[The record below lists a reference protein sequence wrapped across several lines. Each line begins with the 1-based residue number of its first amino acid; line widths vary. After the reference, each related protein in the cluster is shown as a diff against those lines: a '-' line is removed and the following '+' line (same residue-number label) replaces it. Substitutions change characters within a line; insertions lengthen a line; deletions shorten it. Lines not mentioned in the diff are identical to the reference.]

1 MLGALIDL
9 DRTSAG
15 GLMSSARLSIDVAR
29 TESDLARGGSQT
41 YEWLGGSLR
50 ACPIHVAL
58 PLSQAQSW
66 RVAPCAGLQIGAHR
80 ATTQQVPN
88 PTSSVDAW
96 IAPMAL
102 GSVEW
107 SPTPSR
113 KIVLELN
120 GGALFPLRRTRYFLA
135 PDTTIFD
142 VPTVGATANLALRVR
157 IF

>member
-1 MLGALIDL
+1 MLGAVFEL
-9 DRTSAG
+9 DHTTAS
-15 GLMSSARLSIDVAR
+15 GLASSARLSLDVAR

-50 ACPIHVAL
+50 ACPIFVAL
-58 PLSQAQSW
+58 PQNV
-66 RVAPCAGLQIGAHR
+66 RMAPCAALQIGAHR
-80 ATTQQVPN
+80 ATTQEVAN

-102 GSVEW
+102 GSLEW
-107 SPTPSR
+107 APTASR
-113 KIVLELN
+113 EIVLELS

-157 IF
+157 IL

>member
-1 MLGALIDL
+1 MLGASIDL

-15 GLMSSARLSIDVAR
+15 GWMSSARLSIDVAR
-29 TESDLARGGSQT
+29 TESDLARGGTQT

-50 ACPIHVAL
+50 ACPLYVAL
-58 PLSQAQSW
+58 PLSQVQSW
-66 RVAPCAGLQIGAHR
+66 RIAPCAALQIGAHR
-80 ATTQQVPN
+80 ATTQEVPN

-102 GSVEW
+102 GTVEW
-107 SPTPSR
+107 APTAR
-113 KIVLELN
+113 REIVLELS

-142 VPTVGATANLALRVR
+142 VPAVGATANLALRVR
-157 IF
+157 IL